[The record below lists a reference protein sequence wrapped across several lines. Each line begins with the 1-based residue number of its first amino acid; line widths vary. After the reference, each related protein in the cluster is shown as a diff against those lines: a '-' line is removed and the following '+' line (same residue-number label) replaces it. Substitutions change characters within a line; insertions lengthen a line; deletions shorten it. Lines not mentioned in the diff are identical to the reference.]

1 MRWCLLLNEEHISPS
16 HQHKLESR
24 GPWLPLWFA
33 YNFTQTINEWILELL
48 QRTQAVME
56 LCGCLDTLWQ
66 RQPYWRPA
74 GHHRRRQGRT
84 YVVCITPKCFLN
96 NSLDSQR
103 ASSAAAVGI
112 TRHPVADSCPA
123 RIIDFIILGFVSVIN
138 AERNFCQ
145 VPWRY
150 GEVSS
155 AARLLKRLKSG
166 ASGNWGGTTL
176 QAGGLTY
183 TSG

>member
-56 LCGCLDTLWQ
+56 LRGCLDTLWQ
-66 RQPYWRPA
+66 REPYWWPA
-74 GHHRRRQGRT
+74 GHHRHRQGRT
-84 YVVCITPKCFLN
+84 YVVYITSKYLLN
-96 NSLDSQR
+96 NSLNSQC
-103 ASSAAAVGI
+103 ASSAAAVGL

-123 RIIDFIILGFVSVIN
+123 RIIHFIILGFVSVIN
-138 AERNFCQ
+138 AARNFCQ
-145 VPWRY
+145 VPRRY
-150 GEVSS
+150 GEGNP
-155 AARLLKRLKSG
+155 AARLLKRLKSS
-166 ASGNWGGTTL
+166 ASDNWGGATL
-176 QAGGLTY
+176 LAGGLTH